1 MFVHVILILYPLIIT
16 VNNFLIDN
24 EQGYISS
31 QDISIIKEISN
42 VQSQMNC
49 LHKCVRISTKVKVFY
64 NRENICI
71 CFEEKTG
78 NKNIVKR
85 NGDELY
91 GRIMSV
97 IKAQEINPVVN
108 GPSRIMT
115 TSQLTTAIAQITTTA
130 ASLTITTAAQPKI
143 TTTTAQLKITTT
155 TAQLKITTMP
165 FEVLRSSTG
174 ASGSFSLISDTNLT
188 TCFYTQIVDDP
199 YVVFRLNVPVLEV
212 IVTVI
217 RPESVISLGSSSKED
232 FQIYSFANGNLDKC
246 SNKVDV
252 HTTTPVFNLT
262 CSTDDVTKAFSKIKI
277 VKEEDSRALMLCE
290 IAVIL
295 VRSVH

>member
-1 MFVHVILILYPLIIT
+1 MALANLKSAQL
-16 VNNFLIDN
+16 
-24 EQGYISS
+24 SS
-31 QDISIIKEISN
+31 I
-42 VQSQMNC
+42 MNC
-49 LHKCVRISTKVKVFY
+49 RIIF
-64 NRENICI
+64 I
-71 CFEEKTG
+71 FPF
-78 NKNIVKR
+78 
-85 NGDELY
+85 LQ
-91 GRIMSV
+91 
-97 IKAQEINPVVN
+97 AQEINPVIN
-108 GPSRIMT
+108 GPSRITT

-130 ASLTITTAAQPKI
+130 APLTTTTAAQP
-143 TTTTAQLKITTT
+143 KITTT

-174 ASGSFSLISDTNLT
+174 ASGSLSLISDTNLT

-199 YVVFRLNVPVLEV
+199 YVVFRVNVPVLEV

-217 RPESVISLGSSSKED
+217 RPEFVLSLGSSIKED
-232 FQIYSFANGNLDKC
+232 FQIYSFVNGNLDKC

-262 CSTDDVTKAFSKIKI
+262 CAAGDVTKAFSKMKI
-277 VKEEDSRALMLCE
+277 VKQEDSRILMLCE